1 MHKIRLLVDHVTTLL
16 YYYFFLSRETNKSA
30 SGNSQRVCY
39 QQTEMKFTTEKKNT
53 KETEIFFELTS
64 EKETKTC
71 KPKFLSACLKEK
83 SAGVRSQT

>member
-1 MHKIRLLVDHVTTLL
+1 MRKIRLLVDHVTTLL

-39 QQTEMKFTTEKKNT
+39 QQTEMKFITEKKIP
-53 KETEIFFELTS
+53 KRQIPFLLTS
-64 EKETKTC
+64 EKETITC
-71 KPKFLSACLKEK
+71 KCKFLSGCLKEK